1 MKELAVLQ
9 STQSQQAPSNI
20 RLGGLIHSNCE
31 QLPLRAGHLVS
42 ETASCVGMAIAI
54 PTQYV
59 CN

>member
-9 STQSQQAPSNI
+9 STQSQQTPSNI
-20 RLGGLIHSNCE
+20 RLGGLIHRDCG
-31 QLPLRAGHLVS
+31 QLPLRARHLVS
-42 ETASCVGMAIAI
+42 ETASCVGTAIPI